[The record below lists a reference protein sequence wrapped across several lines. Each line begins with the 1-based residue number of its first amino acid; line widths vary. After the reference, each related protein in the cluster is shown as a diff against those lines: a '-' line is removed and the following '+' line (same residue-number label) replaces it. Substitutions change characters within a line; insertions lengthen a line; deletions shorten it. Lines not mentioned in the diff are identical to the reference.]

1 MNNKNINQNIIT
13 DKKNNKNDTKNNTGK
28 FISENIY
35 SENLD
40 KKNNITNLSY
50 SIIKDSLDYYD
61 KYQPEVQKILS
72 KIEYIKIK
80 IGDNVNDEYIFY
92 DSNDKIILKSKIET
106 LSIYVP
112 QNKTWKWSWSVP
124 FAKYKNTLISREIL
138 KYAFTLDKDNDL
150 FLKSTLV
157 NSKIVIKNN
166 FQFDIYLALSALLS
180 KKPFIL
186 RLYLIPDEII
196 NNTNNTNNINNKNF
210 QDIYEFKKIS
220 NIPDR
225 KNYIS
230 VFLLILDWNNE

>member
-1 MNNKNINQNIIT
+1 MNNKNINTNT
-13 DKKNNKNDTKNNTGK
+13 KNNKTNTEKIINKN
-28 FISENIY
+28 FY
-35 SENLD
+35 SENLN

-61 KYQPEVQKILS
+61 KYQPEVQNILS
-72 KIEYIKIK
+72 KIEYIKIN

-92 DSNDKIILKSKIET
+92 DSDDKIILKSKIET
-106 LSIYVP
+106 LSIYIP

-138 KYAFTLDKDNDL
+138 KYAFTLDTDNDL

-157 NSKIVIKNN
+157 NSKIVIQNN
-166 FQFDIYLALSALLS
+166 YQIDIYLALSALLS

-186 RLYLIPDEII
+186 RMYLIPKE
-196 NNTNNTNNINNKNF
+196 NNTNTNNKNYEN
-210 QDIYEFKKIS
+210 IYEFKKILDR
-220 NIPDR
+220 PDR